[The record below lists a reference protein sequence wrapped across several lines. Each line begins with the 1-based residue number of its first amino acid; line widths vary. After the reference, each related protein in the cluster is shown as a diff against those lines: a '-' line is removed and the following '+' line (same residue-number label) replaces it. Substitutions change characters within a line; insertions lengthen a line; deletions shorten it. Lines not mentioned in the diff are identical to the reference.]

1 MTPLEV
7 AAARARVLSARFIYA
22 FSSARI
28 VWRVVAGSALVSAL
42 RHQMRISGGGL
53 PAHQQAEQP
62 MEVERR
68 GADEDR
74 STDVTEFD
82 MDESQTT
89 LP

>member
-28 VWRVVAGSALVSAL
+28 VSRVVAGSALVS
-42 RHQMRISGGGL
+42 HQMRISGGGL